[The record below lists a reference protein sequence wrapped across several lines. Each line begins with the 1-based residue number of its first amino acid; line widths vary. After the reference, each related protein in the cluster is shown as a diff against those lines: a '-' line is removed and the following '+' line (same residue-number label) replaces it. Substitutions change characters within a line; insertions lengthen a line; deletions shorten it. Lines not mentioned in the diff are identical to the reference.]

1 MTLLRQAQPTSLDL
15 GILTTDQSLFVSSS
29 ASVSLA
35 SLKLSVSAIRY
46 ILGWYVFLSRD
57 VTSFNISV
65 VCPPDPRTEHILTEH
80 GDILTRIL
88 GKIIANVN
96 HTEDTRTVIAVI
108 KNINITIILFVM
120 FHFFHLRYPLY
131 ISCRSES
138 S

>member
-46 ILGWYVFLSRD
+46 NLGWYVFLSRD

-65 VCPPDPRTEHILTEH
+65 VCPPDPRTEHILTEP

-120 FHFFHLRYPLY
+120 FQIFSFEISTLY
-131 ISCRSES
+131 LL
-138 S
+138 

>member
-65 VCPPDPRTEHILTEH
+65 VCPPDPRTEHILTDS

-108 KNINITIILFVM
+108 KNINITIILLVM
-120 FHFFHLRYPLY
+120 FQIFSFEISTLY
-131 ISCRSES
+131 LL
-138 S
+138 